1 MISNLVV
8 NNTTTRNQ
16 RRVAKKVV
24 DKMLKLPI
32 PKGIAI
38 NINKIYN
45 PVDPKNMKQRKPKKI
60 TDLVALAEQD
70 RKIMDAI
77 NDLLA
82 KGVSFS
88 LKDFGVSGYTN
99 LEDFLF
105 DEIAQRDLILKHIG
119 DTLPKYT
126 PTLTSPAFVAD
137 VNGDKYNYDT
147 QHGLTMF
154 ALLCKYGLIREVQPE
169 NYLKAPYASYT
180 IPKASAGLPAYS
192 AMTRNGL
199 GQKKWTSFDHHKT
212 KAGLARQYPN
222 EYGVM
227 FAKEARM
234 QDMCEL
240 YEAIPV
246 SPQSVYNGKAG
257 TISRVDS
264 LYKYEEYQVEYA
276 LERHK
281 AYWHGTHLDDAAYGF
296 YGNLITY
303 SKGAGWSKKDLL
315 KLTDHL
321 SAIVYDFFT
330 DLAGARNEVVA
341 THERW
346 FRACNPLAKK
356 VPAPGDDCF
365 LSIMQK
371 MYKKLNGTCQVTGH
385 AYNYV
390 HNNHDIYDFLP
401 DEIKNKVDTYVND
414 NIAW

>member
-1 MISNLVV
+1 MS
-8 NNTTTRNQ
+8 
-16 RRVAKKVV
+16 KF
-24 DKMLKLPI
+24 KLTV

-60 TDLVALAEQD
+60 TDLVALAEQNG
-70 RKIMDAI
+70 KIMEAI
-77 NDLLA
+77 NDMIA
-82 KGVSFS
+82 KDIQFS
-88 LKDFGVSGYTN
+88 LSDFGISGYTQ
-99 LEDFLF
+99 LKEYLF
-105 DEIAQRDLILKHIG
+105 DEIDQRDLILKHIG

-154 ALLCKYGLIREVQPE
+154 ALLCKHGRIKEVQAE
-169 NYLKAPYASYT
+169 NYLDAPYASYT

-212 KAGLARQYPN
+212 KVGLGRQYPQN
-222 EYGVM
+222 YGMM
-227 FAKEARM
+227 FAKEVRM

-240 YEAIPV
+240 YEALPV
-246 SPQSVYNGKAG
+246 SPQSVFNGKAG

-264 LYKYEEYQVEYA
+264 LYKYDEYQVEYT

-296 YGNLITY
+296 YGNIITY
-303 SKGAGWSKKDLL
+303 AKSVGMSKKDMLT
-315 KLTDHL
+315 LTDHL
-321 SAIVYDFFT
+321 SAIVFDFFT
-330 DLAGARNEVVA
+330 DLAEARTEVVN

-356 VPAPGDDCF
+356 VPSPGDDCF
-365 LSIMQK
+365 LSIIEK
-371 MYKKLNGTCQVTGH
+371 IYIKLNGTMQVTSH
-385 AYNYV
+385 AYSYV
-390 HNNHDIYDFLP
+390 HNNNDIYDFLSS
-401 DEIKNKVDTYVND
+401 EIKDKVTNYVND
-414 NIAW
+414 YITW

>member
-1 MISNLVV
+1 MRSNFISNVKGKT
-8 NNTTTRNQ
+8 NM
-16 RRVAKKVV
+16 KVS
-24 DKMLKLPI
+24 KILKLPI
-32 PKGIAI
+32 PKGISI
-38 NINKIYN
+38 NVGKIYN

-60 TDLVALAEQD
+60 EDLVALAEQNS
-70 RKIMDAI
+70 KIMDAI
-77 NDLLA
+77 NDLIA
-82 KGVSFS
+82 KGITFS
-88 LKDFGVSGYTN
+88 LSEFGVSGYTA
-99 LEDFLF
+99 LKDFLF

-154 ALLCKYGLIREVQPE
+154 ALLCKYGLIRDIEPKD
-169 NYLKAPYASYT
+169 YLDAPYASYT
-180 IPKASAGLPAYS
+180 IPKASLGLPAYS

-212 KAGLARQYPN
+212 KVGLARQFPK
-222 EYGVM
+222 EYGMM
-227 FAKEARM
+227 FSKEARM

-240 YEAIPV
+240 YEALPV
-246 SPQSVYNGKAG
+246 SPQSVFNGKAG

-264 LYKYEEYQVEYA
+264 LYKYEEYQVEFA

-281 AYWHGTHLDDAAYGF
+281 EYWHGTHLDDAAYGF

-303 SKGAGWSKKDLL
+303 SKSVGWSKKDLI
-315 KLTDHL
+315 KLTNHL

-330 DLAGARNEVVA
+330 DLAGARTQVVN

-356 VPAPGDDCF
+356 VPSPTDDCF
-365 LSIMQK
+365 LAIMEK
-371 MYKKLNGTCQVTGH
+371 IYVKLNGTSQVTSH

-390 HNNHDIYDFLP
+390 HSGKDIYDYLS
-401 DEIKNKVDTYVND
+401 DEIKNKVDSYVNN
-414 NIAW
+414 NITW

>member
-1 MISNLVV
+1 MVTNFIPNVG
-8 NNTTTRNQ
+8 TTMTAN
-16 RRVAKKVV
+16 KI
-24 DKMLKLPI
+24 LKLPI
-32 PKGIAI
+32 PKGIAV
-38 NINKIYN
+38 NISKIYN

-60 TDLVALAEQD
+60 TDLVALAEQNG
-70 RKIMDAI
+70 KIMDAI
-77 NDLLA
+77 NDMIA
-82 KGVSFS
+82 KGIQFS
-88 LKDFGVSGYTN
+88 LSDFGISGYTQ
-99 LEDFLF
+99 LKEFLF

-154 ALLCKYGLIREVQPE
+154 ALLCKHGRIKEVKAE
-169 NYLKAPYASYT
+169 NYLDAPYASYT

-199 GQKKWTSFDHHKT
+199 GQKKWSSFDHHKT

-222 EYGVM
+222 EYGMM
-227 FAKEARM
+227 FAKEVRL

-240 YEAIPV
+240 YEALPV
-246 SPQSVYNGKAG
+246 SPQSVYSGKAG
-257 TISRVDS
+257 TISRVDA
-264 LYKYEEYQVEYA
+264 LYKYEEYQVEYT

-281 AYWHGTHLDDAAYGF
+281 AYWHGTHLDDSAYGF

-303 SKGAGWSKKDLL
+303 SKSVGWSKKNLL

-321 SAIVYDFFT
+321 NAIVLDFFT
-330 DLAGARNEVVA
+330 ELAEARTEVIN

-356 VPAPGDDCF
+356 VPNPGDDCF
-365 LSIMQK
+365 LSIMEK
-371 MYKKLNGTCQVTGH
+371 IYLKLNGPCQVTSQ
-385 AYNYV
+385 AYSYV
-390 HNNHDIYDFLP
+390 HNNKDIYDYLP
-401 DEIKNKVDTYVND
+401 DEIKNKVADYVQN
-414 NIAW
+414 NITW